1 MRRKVPSPPLP
12 FLIFPHLRSIHE
24 QALSL
29 GLGQGQSVR
38 VRDDLEASCLGN
50 RGVMIP
56 FTDMGTGRGSVRGRE
71 YSEVS
76 VRPAESEGSVG
87 LPRTRLAGVGLRD

>member
-1 MRRKVPSPPLP
+1 M
-12 FLIFPHLRSIHE
+12 
-24 QALSL
+24 
-29 GLGQGQSVR
+29 
-38 VRDDLEASCLGN
+38 GN

-87 LPRTRLAGVGLRD
+87 LPRARLAGVGLRD

>member
-1 MRRKVPSPPLP
+1 M
-12 FLIFPHLRSIHE
+12 
-24 QALSL
+24 
-29 GLGQGQSVR
+29 
-38 VRDDLEASCLGN
+38 GN

-56 FTDMGTGRGSVRGRE
+56 FTDTGTRRGSVRGRE